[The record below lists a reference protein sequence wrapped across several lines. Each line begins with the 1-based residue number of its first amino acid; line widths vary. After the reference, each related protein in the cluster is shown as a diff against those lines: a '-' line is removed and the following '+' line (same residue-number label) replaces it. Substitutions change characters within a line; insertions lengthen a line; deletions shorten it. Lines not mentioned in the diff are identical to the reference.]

1 MAKYAPK
8 SKRELQK
15 LVANP
20 AVHLGD
26 IDTSAI
32 TDMSA
37 LFGGD
42 WETAR
47 VHRVDFSGIENWNTS
62 NVKNMRALFSGCQHF
77 NQPIGSWDVSNV
89 ENMASM
95 FADCHIFNQALE
107 NWNVSKVSDM
117 SAMFLCCYA
126 FNQPLEKWNVAA
138 LKNMDN
144 MFLGARSFKQN
155 LNTWHVADKS
165 AMFGKKKSTEKK
177 AEKENKNKEKERNG
191 RFPIFYAL
199 QSYFQNGDFKI
210 IQKQLG
216 YNNADKCNVAIKK
229 FASCKELNDWLRTGH
244 FDFRHTNLSFLEKC
258 KEIVAQGFIQ
268 NTTLENFELE
278 IKKANVEL
286 QNWRDFMHSYIRIQ
300 TDFRRT
306 TQPLFAL
313 GFSTGMLY
321 APIPLEDEYLEKGI
335 AACLTKIPEVV
346 RSHYKRHEGRLGYP
360 FTSNILGYSL
370 CLREG
375 DKGTFYYYDTDGN
388 RTEKPNPK
396 DTYPRASFSVD
407 NQTISGNMEEK
418 SPDNPKPSE
427 NPSD

>member
-1 MAKYAPK
+1 MAKYQPK

-47 VHRVDFSGIENWNTS
+47 VHRVDFSGIEQWNTS
-62 NVKNMRALFSGCQHF
+62 QVKNMRALFSGCQHF

-95 FADCHIFNQALE
+95 FADCHIFNQALQ

-126 FNQPLEKWNVAA
+126 FNQPLEKWNVVA
-138 LKNMDN
+138 LKNIDN

-165 AMFGKKKSTEKK
+165 AMFGKKKPTEKK
-177 AEKENKNKEKERNG
+177 AEKENKEKERNG

-216 YNNADKCNVAIKK
+216 YNNADKCNAAIKK
-229 FASCKELNDWLRTGH
+229 FVSCKELNDWLRTGH

-268 NTTLENFELE
+268 NATLENFELE

-286 QNWRDFMHSYIRIQ
+286 QNWWDFMHSYIRVQ
-300 TDFRRT
+300 TDFSPT
-306 TQPLFAL
+306 PQDHHFAL
-313 GFSTGMLY
+313 AASMSIYVDF
-321 APIPLEDEYLEKGI
+321 PLEDDYLHKGMSAI
-335 AACLTKIPEVV
+335 LSKITDIV
-346 RSHYKRHEGRLGYP
+346 RHHYKTHEGRMGSP
-360 FTSNILGYSL
+360 FPSNIVGYTL
-370 CLREG
+370 CLQEG
-375 DKGTFYYYDTDGN
+375 DKTTFYYYDTDGN
-388 RTEKPNPK
+388 RTEKPSPK
-396 DTYPRASFSVD
+396 DNAT
-407 NQTISGNMEEK
+407 
-418 SPDNPKPSE
+418 PSIVFC
-427 NPSD
+427 